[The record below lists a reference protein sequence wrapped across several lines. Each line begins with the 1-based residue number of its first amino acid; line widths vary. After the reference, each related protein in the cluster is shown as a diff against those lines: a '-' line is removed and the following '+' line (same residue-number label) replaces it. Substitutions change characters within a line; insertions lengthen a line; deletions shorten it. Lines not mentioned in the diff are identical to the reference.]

1 MLDLAV
7 LEQMANA
14 DAYAR
19 LRLGIGLYGWQNA
32 HNACPSDQK
41 RARTPSRVWPGS
53 PHRPNEGRRAEGHKM
68 VSRWD
73 TARTAQNGTR
83 RRIWSVNLATKQIY
97 IEALNVPKERQ
108 MSMSD
113 PVITDPATATTPP
126 ALPAP
131 QPSVPPTAPP
141 APQPSVLPTAPP
153 APPPPSVPPT
163 APPAPSQPSAPP
175 TAPPAPQPPFVPL
188 VSPPDPASSSAPQAS
203 QPPLDQPPAT
213 PPGNPVCPRRDLRGR
228 DFDFGN
234 ELIDPALL
242 GAENEK

>member
-32 HNACPSDQK
+32 QNACPSDQK

-83 RRIWSVNLATKQIY
+83 RRIWIVNLATKQIY

-113 PVITDPATATTPP
+113 PVITDPATATTPAAP
-126 ALPAP
+126 PAP
-131 QPSVPPTAPP
+131 QPSVPPA
-141 APQPSVLPTAPP
+141 
-153 APPPPSVPPT
+153 
-163 APPAPSQPSAPP
+163 APPAPS
-175 TAPPAPQPPFVPL
+175 PPFVLL
-188 VSPPDPASSSAPQAS
+188 VPPPDPASSPAPQAS

-213 PPGNPVCPRRDLRGR
+213 PPGNPVCPMRDLRGR

>member
-1 MLDLAV
+1 
-7 LEQMANA
+7 MANA

-41 RARTPSRVWPGS
+41 RARTPSRVWLGS

-68 VSRWD
+68 VASWD
-73 TARTAQNGTR
+73 TVRTAQNGTR
-83 RRIWSVNLATKQIY
+83 RRIWSVNLATKQLY
-97 IEALNVPKERQ
+97 VEALNVPKERQ

-113 PVITDPATATTPP
+113 PVITDPTTATTPP
-126 ALPAP
+126 APPAP
-131 QPSVPPTAPP
+131 SQPSVPPTAPP
-141 APQPSVLPTAPP
+141 APQPSV
-153 APPPPSVPPT
+153 PPT
-163 APPAPSQPSAPP
+163 ALPAPS
-175 TAPPAPQPPFVPL
+175 PPFVLL
-188 VSPPDPASSSAPQAS
+188 VPTPDPASSPAPQAS

-228 DFDFGN
+228 DFNFGN